1 MHCFIKINYVSNIK
15 FKQLELKKPLAKQ
28 QILFNRRFMLFFFL
42 YDLHFTNSK
51 IIFTVQYKPSRYKK
65 FNILRAPYK
74 NKIAQN
80 SYAYYRYSYNV
91 YLKTENKLL
100 VSSHFF
106 KICLHFFK
114 NGFLSTNV
122 NFIKCTEFSKFYKL
136 KI

>member
-1 MHCFIKINYVSNIK
+1 MRCFIKIHYISNIK
-15 FKQLELKKPLAKQ
+15 YKRLEFKKPLPKQ

-42 YDLHFTNSK
+42 YDLHFTGSK
-51 IIFTVQYKPSRYKK
+51 LIFKVQYKPSRHKK

-91 YLKTENKLL
+91 YLNIEDNISITKN
-100 VSSHFF
+100 FF
-106 KICLHFFK
+106 KICLKLF
-114 NGFLSTNV
+114 NAGFLSTNI
-122 NFIKCTEFSKFYKL
+122 NFVKCADFSKFYKL